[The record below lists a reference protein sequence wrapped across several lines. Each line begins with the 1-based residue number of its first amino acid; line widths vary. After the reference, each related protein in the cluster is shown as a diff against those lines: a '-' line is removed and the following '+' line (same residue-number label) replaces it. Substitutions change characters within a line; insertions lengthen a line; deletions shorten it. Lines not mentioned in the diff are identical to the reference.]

1 MSIKIK
7 ICGITNARDAAAA
20 AEAGA
25 DALGFVLWEG
35 SKRFVSVETAAR
47 IAPLLPPH
55 VIRIG
60 VFVDAREELVYH
72 AVRECGLNVLQ
83 FHGNETPEYCAQF
96 GLMSMKAIR
105 VKDEEAI
112 ELSRK
117 YTTEALLL
125 DAWSPAGQG
134 GTGEVF
140 DWDLAVRIRRMGRT
154 VFLAGGLTA
163 ENVAQAIRRVSPFG
177 IDVSSGVESSPGRK
191 DHGKI
196 RAFIQAARDA
206 AAQGG

>member
-1 MSIKIK
+1 MAVKIK

-35 SKRFVSVETAAR
+35 SKRYVSVETAAK

-55 VIRIG
+55 VIRVG
-60 VFVDAREELVYH
+60 VFVDAPEELVYR

-83 FHGNETPEYCAQF
+83 FHGNETPEYCTQF

-134 GTGEVF
+134 GTGEMF
-140 DWDLAVRIRRMGRT
+140 DWDLAVEIRRLGRT

-163 ENVAQAIRRVSPFG
+163 ENVAEAIRKVSPFG
-177 IDVSSGVESSPGRK
+177 IDVSSGVESAPGRK
-191 DHGKI
+191 DHRKI
-196 RAFIQAARDA
+196 QAFIQAARDA
-206 AAQGG
+206 ALQGG

>member
-1 MSIKIK
+1 MAVKIK

-35 SKRFVSVETAAR
+35 SKRFVSVETAAK

-55 VIRIG
+55 VIRVG
-60 VFVDAREELVYH
+60 VFVDAPEELVYR

-83 FHGNETPEYCAQF
+83 FHGNETPEYCTQF

-134 GTGEVF
+134 GTGEMF
-140 DWDLAVRIRRMGRT
+140 DWDLAVEIRRLGRT

-163 ENVAQAIRRVSPFG
+163 ENVAEAIRKVSPFG
-177 IDVSSGVESSPGRK
+177 IDVSSGVESAPGRK
-191 DHGKI
+191 DHRKI
-196 RAFIQAARDA
+196 QAFIQAARDA
-206 AAQGG
+206 ALQGG

>member
-1 MSIKIK
+1 MAVKIK
-7 ICGITNARDAAAA
+7 ICGITNARDATAV

-35 SKRFVSVETAAR
+35 SKRYVSVETAAK

-55 VIRIG
+55 VIRVG
-60 VFVDAREELVYH
+60 VFVDAPEELVYR

-83 FHGNETPEYCAQF
+83 FHGNETPEYCTQF

-134 GTGEVF
+134 GTGEMF
-140 DWDLAVRIRRMGRT
+140 DWDLAVEIRRLGRT

-163 ENVAQAIRRVSPFG
+163 ENVAEAIRKVSPFG
-177 IDVSSGVESSPGRK
+177 IDVSSGVESAPGRK
-191 DHGKI
+191 DHRKI
-196 RAFIQAARDA
+196 QAFIQAARDA
-206 AAQGG
+206 ALQGG